1 MAELNQ
7 ISDRMVLVI
16 QCDVKN
22 AEQFRTWAKDRAS
35 QYVHDL
41 NEENTISYEWHISDD
56 GSQATLI
63 ETFVDSDSMSFRL
76 ANHAASPLAT
86 EVMDQ
91 VDIKSV
97 LCLGNAKDE
106 AKEVLSAWGASFQ
119 SHHSG
124 FHKR

>member
-7 ISDRMVLVI
+7 ISDRMVLLI

-22 AEQFRTWAKDRAS
+22 AEEFGAWAKDRAS

-63 ETFVDSDSMSFRL
+63 ETFVDSDSMSVRL
-76 ANHAASPLAT
+76 ANHAASPLAS

-91 VDIKSV
+91 VNIKSV
-97 LCLGNAKDE
+97 LCLGNAKDD